1 MKIILFEDTGFK
13 NLLPLVYFR
22 PIWELRCGAFTL
34 CEKIRIQLKDHS
46 FYYLARDHLQKYYLD
61 EQLVFDLIPTEETLF
76 INGRWLAKGDQLQE
90 CLNLAEGFCLTNTTE
105 VLAFKAAKKNL
116 KNYFTEGILLSDRV
130 QNDFTPISI
139 STNLIKFPW
148 DLIYAN
154 GDEIVSDISLLKMR
168 HHFDGRIDQNVNFL
182 GKEDIYLSAGSRL
195 MPGVTINAENGPVW
209 IDQNATVMPHA
220 VLEGPLYLGKNSTI
234 KTGAKIWENTTIGPM
249 CKVGGDVE
257 ESVILAYS
265 NKQHE
270 GFLGHA
276 YLAEWINIGADTNN
290 SDLKNNYGEITVF
303 LNGFPVNTGKQ
314 FLGLIMGDHSKTAI
328 NTMLNTGTVVGVNC
342 NVFGSGF
349 PPKFIPSYSWGGEVE
364 LREYQFEKAIETAR
378 SAMKRRQRDF
388 TEKDLRLFE
397 ETKKMAKDIEN
408 RMRMK

>member
-1 MKIILFEDTGFK
+1 
-13 NLLPLVYFR
+13 
-22 PIWELRCGAFTL
+22 
-34 CEKIRIQLKDHS
+34 
-46 FYYLARDHLQKYYLD
+46 
-61 EQLVFDLIPTEETLF
+61 
-76 INGRWLAKGDQLQE
+76 
-90 CLNLAEGFCLTNTTE
+90 
-105 VLAFKAAKKNL
+105 
-116 KNYFTEGILLSDRV
+116 
-130 QNDFTPISI
+130 
-139 STNLIKFPW
+139 
-148 DLIYAN
+148 
-154 GDEIVSDISLLKMR
+154 
-168 HHFDGRIDQNVNFL
+168 
-182 GKEDIYLSAGSRL
+182 
-195 MPGVTINAENGPVW
+195 MPGVTINAEHGPVW
-209 IDQNATVMPHA
+209 LDQDATVMPHA
-220 VLEGPLYLGKNSTI
+220 VLEGPLYLGKNSII

-257 ESVILAYS
+257 ESIILAYS

-303 LNGFPVNTGKQ
+303 LNGYPVNTGKQ

-328 NTMLNTGTVVGVNC
+328 NTMLNTGTIVGVNC

-349 PPKFIPSYSWGGEVE
+349 PPKFIPSYSWGGEIG

-397 ETKKMAKDIEN
+397 ETKKMAKDIEK
-408 RMRMK
+408 RMRIK